1 MEINPAILSSASA
14 LLGALAGGS
23 ASLGAAVYTQRYQD
37 RLQRNARE
45 ISKREDLY
53 AEFIMAASALIVSAT
68 FEDGLVVGRSHQ
80 ELVGMLN
87 RMKLFAPEPV
97 LEEAERVISEIVA
110 IASQPRL
117 IPADVTASDVAR
129 IREVDAVAV
138 FSKTCRDDLD
148 RLLNRL

>member
-1 MEINPAILSSASA
+1 MDINPAILSSASA

-53 AEFIMAASALIVSAT
+53 ADFIMAASALIVSAT
-68 FEDGLVVGRSHQ
+68 FEEGLVVGKSHQ
-80 ELVGMLN
+80 KLVGMLN
-87 RMKLFAPEPV
+87 RMKLFAPERV

-117 IPADVTASDVAR
+117 VLADVTANDVAR
-129 IREVDAVAV
+129 MREVDAVAV
-138 FSKTCRDDLD
+138 FSETCRDDLD